1 MIRSKYFLFV
11 DQRIDQQIASLNHRL
26 EFGQT
31 IPIPAN
37 RWIELKINVYI
48 GKLNI
53 YFKKQRKIT
62 AVRYSELIIVDIQL
76 MKYLGIVILLLILF
90 GIFFG
95 KYQQYSNTYHGLSAI
110 EEIERNQS
118 QTVPE
123 NYPAIFIYTYF
134 PLSISNGKF
143 IVVEYS
149 FKYCMINF

>member
-1 MIRSKYFLFV
+1 M
-11 DQRIDQQIASLNHRL
+11 
-26 EFGQT
+26 
-31 IPIPAN
+31 
-37 RWIELKINVYI
+37 
-48 GKLNI
+48 
-53 YFKKQRKIT
+53 
-62 AVRYSELIIVDIQL
+62 RYSELIIVDIQL

-90 GIFFG
+90 GILFG
-95 KYQQYSNTYHGLSAI
+95 KYLQYSNTYDGLPAI

-123 NYPAIFIYTYF
+123 NYPIIFIYTNF